1 MEDSKPRQTRRRLDE
16 QSWRAV
22 LERFD
27 GAAMTVKEFC
37 LREGLTRSSF
47 SLWRSRLR
55 TEPLR
60 TRAPAVAKSMAKS
73 AALAPMPSFVD
84 LGLLGAAAPAPAA
97 AAAAEHAG
105 LDLRIELG
113 GGLSLHLVRR

>member
-1 MEDSKPRQTRRRLDE
+1 MEDSTYGRTRRRLDE

-27 GAAMTVKEFC
+27 GAAMTVQEFC

-47 SLWRSRLR
+47 RRWRARLR
-55 TEPLR
+55 PSPQR
-60 TRAPAVAKSMAKS
+60 VSAPAPAAAK
-73 AALAPMPSFVD
+73 AATGAPKPSFVD
-84 LGLLGAAAPAPAA
+84 LGLLGAAT
-97 AAAAEHAG
+97 AAAAEPAG

>member
-1 MEDSKPRQTRRRLDE
+1 MEGSKSGRTRRRLDE

-22 LERFD
+22 LERFA
-27 GAAMTVKEFC
+27 GAAMTVQEFC

-47 SLWRSRLR
+47 TRWRARLR
-55 TEPLR
+55 ASPQR
-60 TRAPAVAKSMAKS
+60 VPAPTPAAAKEAKE
-73 AALAPMPSFVD
+73 AKEAIGAPKPSFVE
-84 LGLLGAAAPAPAA
+84 LGLLGAAAPA
-97 AAAAEHAG
+97 AEPAG

>member
-1 MEDSKPRQTRRRLDE
+1 MEDSKAGRKRRRLDE
-16 QSWRAV
+16 QSWRAM

-27 GAAMTVKEFC
+27 GAAMTVAEFC
-37 LREGLTRSSF
+37 VREGLTRSSF
-47 SLWRSRLR
+47 TRWRARLR
-55 TEPLR
+55 PGPQR
-60 TRAPAVAKSMAKS
+60 VRASGS
-73 AALAPMPSFVD
+73 AAAKAAAGAPKPPFVE
-84 LGLLGAAAPAPAA
+84 LGVLGAAT

>member
-22 LERFD
+22 LARFD
-27 GAAMTVKEFC
+27 GAAMTLKEFC
-37 LREGLTRSSF
+37 RREGLTRSSF

-55 TEPLR
+55 TDPLR
-60 TRAPAVAKSMAKS
+60 TPAAVVAKPVAKS
-73 AALAPMPSFVD
+73 AALAPKLPFVD
-84 LGLLGAAAPAPAA
+84 LGLFGAAAPTP
-97 AAAAEHAG
+97 AAEHTG

-113 GGLSLHLVRR
+113 GGISLHLVRR

>member
-1 MEDSKPRQTRRRLDE
+1 MEGNSKPVRMRRRLDE
-16 QSWRAV
+16 QSWQAL

-37 LREGLTRSSF
+37 AREGLTRSSF
-47 SLWRSRLR
+47 FLWRSRLR
-55 TEPLR
+55 ADPMR
-60 TRAPAVAKSMAKS
+60 TPAAAESKS
-73 AALAPMPSFVD
+73 AALAAKPSFLD
-84 LGLLGAAAPAPAA
+84 LGLLGAAAPEPAA
-97 AAAAEHAG
+97 PHAG

>member
-1 MEDSKPRQTRRRLDE
+1 MEDSKPVQTRRRLDE

-27 GAAMTVKEFC
+27 GAAMTVQAFC

-47 SLWRSRLR
+47 TRWRARLR
-55 TEPLR
+55 SGPKR
-60 TRAPAVAKSMAKS
+60 RPAPAVAK
-73 AALAPMPSFVD
+73 AAAPAPRPPFVD
-84 LGLLGAAAPAPAA
+84 LGLLGVGAAAT
-97 AAAAEHAG
+97 AAEHAG